1 MVPRPTGLSGIN
13 RDGNQLVK
21 RLIGLA
27 LTVSLAVVPAV
38 AGAAP
43 AAQHNAK
50 KPTKG
55 TSAKAVNATFGAA
68 PASAKGPDG
77 RPYFTFD
84 VTPGGDLS
92 DHLAITNYANK
103 PETLSVYPVDATPAL
118 NGAISFPEQ
127 SAPRTAVGAWMAV
140 GTLNA
145 NGQITLKPRSVS
157 IVPVEIKVPT
167 NAPPGDHVGAVVVS
181 LAGRVA
187 SSFGSGGKQNVKF
200 DQRIAVRAAFRVA
213 GAIQSSLTIQGLKA
227 KYHGPIDPFAK
238 GYTQVSYVVHNG
250 GNDVLG
256 GPQSVSVHG
265 MFGQR
270 EVGPKLT
277 GIPPL
282 LPGASYPVTVRVPAV
297 YPELYMSATVTVIP
311 QGLQGEIDPG
321 LHPVTSTVHFLAI
334 PWIVVIVLLILI
346 LGLALGYWRRRR
358 RKRKATSTTGRHR
371 DGPTAEVQPTV
382 QVSPVAVQHDP
393 QTPGTPEP
401 QGVAT

>member
-1 MVPRPTGLSGIN
+1 
-13 RDGNQLVK
+13 VK

-27 LTVSLAVVPAV
+27 LAVGLAVVPTA
-38 AGAAP
+38 ATAAP
-43 AAQHNAK
+43 AAQHHAK
-50 KPTKG
+50 KSTKSV
-55 TSAKAVNATFGAA
+55 SAKAANATFGAA
-68 PASAKGPDG
+68 PSSAKGPDG

-84 VTPGGDLS
+84 VTPGGDLT
-92 DHLAITNYANK
+92 DHLAITNYADK

-140 GTLNA
+140 GTLKA

-157 IVPVEIKVPT
+157 IVPVAIKVPS

-181 LAGRVA
+181 LAGKVSGA
-187 SSFGSGGKQNVKF
+187 FGSGGKQNVKF

-213 GAIQSSLTIQGLKA
+213 GAIHSSLMIQDLKA
-227 KYHGPIDPFAK
+227 RYHGPIDPFAK
-238 GYTQVSYVVHNG
+238 GYAQISYVVHNG
-250 GNDVLG
+250 GDDVLG

-270 EVGPKLT
+270 EPGPKLA

-282 LPGASYPVTVRVPAV
+282 LPGASYPVTVRVPEV

-321 LHPVTSTVHFLAI
+321 LHPLTSTVHLLAI
-334 PWIVVIVLLILI
+334 PWIVLIVLLILI

-358 RKRKATSTTGRHR
+358 RKRRATSTTGRHR
-371 DGPTAEVQPTV
+371 EDPTSQVQPAA
-382 QVSPVAVQHDP
+382 QVSSTAAHDDS
-393 QTPGTPEP
+393 QAPGTPEP